1 MNNATCTVRGSIDRV
16 YYSSPTFSAGRMR
29 VDGGDWVSFAGNVFA
44 TEGDTVS
51 LAGTWEKHPKYGRQ
65 FKVDHVSIEMPQD
78 AEGLAQYLANHPEIK
93 GIGPAKARMCA
104 ISWNSNATSRTR
116 R

>member
-1 MNNATCTVRGSIDRV
+1 MNHATCTVRGSIDRV

-51 LAGTWEKHPKYGRQ
+51 LAGTWETGGGRLETG
-65 FKVDHVSIEMPQD
+65 DRSLE
-78 AEGLAQYLANHPEIK
+78 
-93 GIGPAKARMCA
+93 
-104 ISWNSNATSRTR
+104 T
-116 R
+116 